1 MSRIA
6 ALVASALLIVL
17 AGCSNDPEP
26 PATDPPPVSST
37 AEPSPA
43 PSTPAPSTAVDAD
56 SCLQGRFKLARFV
69 GVGASDTYGTGEGGD
84 VQVQFDDGKYVL
96 TGAGQDPIT
105 LTLAGQKGTLLVDG
119 RVTGT
124 YTTSGSKATFTVGDT
139 SGQASLD
146 VDGKKRTLTMDDIAN
161 VLAPKG
167 TAVLACNDSGLVI
180 AVTTVR
186 LEFEPI

>member
-6 ALVASALLIVL
+6 ALLAGALLTAL

-26 PATDPPPVSST
+26 PAATDPPPVSST
-37 AEPSPA
+37 AAPSPA
-43 PSTPAPSTAVDAD
+43 RSTAVDAD
-56 SCLQGRFKLARFV
+56 SCLQGRYKLAGFA
-69 GVGASDTYGTGEGGD
+69 GVGASDTYGAGQGGD
-84 VQVQFDDGKYVL
+84 VQVQFDDGKFVL

-105 LTLAGQKGTLLVDG
+105 LTLVGQNGTLLVDG

-124 YTTSGSKATFTVGDT
+124 YTTSDSKATFTVGDT

-146 VDGKKRTLTMDDIAN
+146 VDGEKRTLTMDDIAT

-167 TAVLACNDSGLVI
+167 TAVLDCNDSGLVI